1 MRYLTALFPLLLL
14 ALNACGAGE
23 VAIRPSVFPSQFAPG
38 QIRERLSN
46 LKLINYYPVGNAQ
59 TNVWLNWQPEVI
71 DSDMAR
77 IAAMNAN
84 AVRIAVFPAV
94 FGYPNPRAEM
104 RARLAQFIALAA
116 QHGLQ
121 VELVLFGFWSDY
133 ADVDRSATWAREIL
147 TPYKNDS
154 RLAFVEL
161 QNELPVSN
169 PRAVVWAKQII
180 PHVLDTLAA
189 IPLTISI
196 SGSAG
201 VRGLEELKAA
211 KLALDFYEL
220 HYYGHPALAF
230 STFQSARRAVGDAPL
245 FIGETG
251 YSTEPRNSDGAVY
264 TSDWWEA
271 YQDQYYRTVEAAARA
286 AGLPFAAPWTMSDF
300 SARAFPPNSRPALSL
315 SEYQYGLY
323 RTDGTPKRAASSIA
337 AMFAS
342 NSIDTSFNN
351 SFEQNALGLPTHWL
365 RWQAEDA
372 AFARDAQVS
381 HSGKASAR
389 ITASTANKVGLPAFY
404 LSPVQPIAPGQ
415 TATATV
421 WARGQR
427 STGITRLTL
436 AWFDARQKYI
446 GANSSANLSSG
457 TTAWT
462 QLRVR
467 AVVPLNAA
475 YVEIHLVSANNRGT
489 AWFDDVTFEAK

>member
-71 DSDMAR
+71 DSD
-77 IAAMNAN
+77 
-84 AVRIAVFPAV
+84 
-94 FGYPNPRAEM
+94 
-104 RARLAQFIALAA
+104 
-116 QHGLQ
+116 
-121 VELVLFGFWSDY
+121 
-133 ADVDRSATWAREIL
+133 
-147 TPYKNDS
+147 ND
-154 RLAFVEL
+154 F
-161 QNELPVSN
+161 
-169 PRAVVWAKQII
+169 
-180 PHVLDTLAA
+180 
-189 IPLTISI
+189 
-196 SGSAG
+196 
-201 VRGLEELKAA
+201 
-211 KLALDFYEL
+211 F
-220 HYYGHPALAF
+220 
-230 STFQSARRAVGDAPL
+230 
-245 FIGETG
+245 
-251 YSTEPRNSDGAVY
+251 
-264 TSDWWEA
+264 
-271 YQDQYYRTVEAAARA
+271 
-286 AGLPFAAPWTMSDF
+286 
-300 SARAFPPNSRPALSL
+300 ARAFPPNSRPALSL

-351 SFEQNALGLPTHWL
+351 SLEQNALGLPTHWL

>member
-1 MRYLTALFPLLLL
+1 MKLLGALFLLLLL
-14 ALNACGAGE
+14 ALNACNVGNVSTRASLLG
-23 VAIRPSVFPSQFAPG
+23 SQLTPG
-38 QIRERLSN
+38 QISARLAT
-46 LKLINYYPVGNAQ
+46 LKLINYYPAGNAQ

-71 DSDMAR
+71 ARDMAR
-77 IAAMNAN
+77 IAAINAN
-84 AVRIAVFPAV
+84 AARIVVFPTI
-94 FGYPNPRAEM
+94 FGYPQPREDM
-104 RARLAQFIALAA
+104 RARLAQFIFLAA

-121 VELVLFGFWSDY
+121 VELVLFGFWSNY
-133 ADVDRSATWAREIL
+133 EDVERSATWAREIL
-147 TPYKNDS
+147 APYKNDP

-180 PHVLDTLAA
+180 PNVRDTLGA

-201 VRGLEELKAA
+201 GRGLEELKAA
-211 KLALDFYEL
+211 ELALDFYEL

-230 STFQSARRAVGDAPL
+230 RTFQSARRAVGDAPL

-251 YSTEPRNSDGAVY
+251 YSTDPRTGDGAVY
-264 TSDWWEA
+264 TPVWWET
-271 YQDQYYRTVEAAARA
+271 YQDQYFRTVEAAARA
-286 AGLPFAAPWTMSDF
+286 AGLPFAAPWTMNDF
-300 SARAFPPNSRPALSL
+300 SAHAFPPNSKAAINL

-323 RTDGTPKRAASSIA
+323 RTDGTPKRAAASIA

-342 NSIDTSFNN
+342 NSIDASFNN
-351 SFEQNALGLPTHWL
+351 GFEQDALGLPTNWL
-365 RWQAEDA
+365 RWQTEDA
-372 AFARDAQVS
+372 AFARDPHVS

-389 ITASTANKVGLPAFY
+389 ITASTAKETGLPAFY

-421 WARGQR
+421 WARGE
-427 STGITRLTL
+427 SATGMTRLTL
-436 AWFDARQKYI
+436 AWFDAHQQYI
-446 GANSSANLSSG
+446 GANSSTIMPSG
-457 TTAWT
+457 TTSWT

-467 AVVPLNAA
+467 ADVPADAA
-475 YVEIHLVSANNRGT
+475 YIEIHLVSANNRGT